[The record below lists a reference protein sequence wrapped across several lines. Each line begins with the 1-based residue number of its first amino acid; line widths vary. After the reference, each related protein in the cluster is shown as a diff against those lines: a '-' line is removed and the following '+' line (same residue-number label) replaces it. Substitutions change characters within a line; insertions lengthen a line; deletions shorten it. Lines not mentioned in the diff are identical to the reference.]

1 MGRRP
6 DGGYFLETGCPRPLG
21 RPEQVGEPAPLG
33 AQVGPSAD
41 ALELPVR
48 AYEGAEIGLPAVH
61 AARLEHAQVPGGGVY
76 SELGREDERA
86 VPEGVGWVL
95 EACHD
100 SDIGKLDP
108 PT

>member
-6 DGGYFLETGCPRPLG
+6 GGGFFLETGCPGLLG
-21 RPEQVGEPAPLG
+21 RPEEVGEPAPLG
-33 AQVGPSAD
+33 TQVGPPAD
-41 ALELPVR
+41 ALELPVG
-48 AYEGAEIGLPAVH
+48 AYEGAEVGLVAVR

-76 SELGREDERA
+76 PELRREDERA
-86 VPEGVGWVL
+86 VAEGVGWAL
-95 EACHD
+95 EACHV